1 MAKAAEF
8 HFSANAKQV
17 IQTINN
23 VQGRLGGLQKKS
35 KAAAKP
41 LQQTFTTATSGAS
54 ALQTAI
60 AGISFAG
67 LAMGAMKAASMVTS
81 MAKAAVSAAADLE
94 TYNVRF
100 EVLLGSAEKAQQHV
114 GKLTQFAAETPFEM
128 EGISKASATLLAF
141 GVEARDSMEVLK
153 MLGDVAAGS
162 GASIEELARIYGK
175 VTTAGKMDTADI
187 NQLGDRGLNVRA
199 MLAARDGLS
208 MDAVRRKISS
218 GGYGVSDLRYVLEQA
233 TGEGGMFQGGMQKL
247 SQTFSGMLSTFQ
259 DALTQLGATLGQS
272 LLPGLKKMVET
283 GTSLVEAF
291 AYPLKKAFSDLAGLA
306 SGIGAFLRNWSL
318 EFRAAEAAVSA
329 YLRPFREMYD
339 IQRGLNASL
348 AEMSKMASE
357 PLTETSLDRWVAQGG
372 LARDRARWAQTLAD
386 AEEQRAADAERAA
399 KAAER
404 EYKVRS
410 EMRRT
415 LASERAVRAAAT
427 DMTLFETQDS
437 AGMANSLAYRYQQAT
452 GAAWNGYLSESDMTR
467 AEDAAA
473 ATGNAAALAELR
485 RLREFQQLFETRRA
499 EEVAEKD
506 RRHYALEAARSA
518 AYDESAIF
526 DARERGDLREVQLL
540 EGERDAAARMAELMA
555 LGMGQQEA
563 ASLAA
568 AAAGRQHGTT
578 QTSSPGEW
586 LRDDLASIGGGGNAV
601 RIPSAQ
607 LQIQKQQ
614 LNAANL
620 TNELLRRLL
629 TRPGSL
635 PVTI

>member
-41 LQQTFTTATSGAS
+41 LQQTFTTATTGAS
-54 ALQTAI
+54 ALQSAI

-114 GKLTQFAAETPFEM
+114 SNLTQFAAETPFEM

-141 GVEARDSMEVLK
+141 GVEARDSMAVLK

-247 SQTFSGMLSTFQ
+247 SQTFSGMLATFQ

-291 AYPLKKAFSDLAGLA
+291 AYPLKKAFVDLAGLA
-306 SGIGAFLRNWSL
+306 SGIGSHLRNWSPL
-318 EFRAAEAAVSA
+318 FMAAEAAVSV
-329 YLRPFREMYD
+329 YLRPLREMYD

-348 AEMSKMASE
+348 AEMAKMGGE
-357 PLTETSLDRWVAQGG
+357 TLFETSFDRQAAASARERGRYAQIV
-372 LARDRARWAQTLAD
+372 AD
-386 AEEQRAADAERAA
+386 AEAQRAADAERAA

-415 LASERAVRAAAT
+415 LAGDRAARAAAT
-427 DMTLFETQDS
+427 DMRLFETLDA
-437 AGMANSLAYRYQQAT
+437 AGMASALGYRYQQAT
-452 GAAWNGYLSESDMTR
+452 GATWNGYLSESDMTR

-499 EEVAEKD
+499 EEVEEKD

-526 DARERGDLREVQLL
+526 DARERGDMREVQLL

-568 AAAGRQHGTT
+568 AAAGRQHGVT

-586 LRDDLASIGGGGNAV
+586 LRDDLAAIGGGGNAV

-614 LNAANL
+614 LNAAHL
-620 TNELLRRLL
+620 TNQLLQRLL
-629 TRPGSL
+629 NRPGSL

>member
-1 MAKAAEF
+1 MAKAATLYF
-8 HFSANAKQV
+8 DANAKKVMQA
-17 IQTINN
+17 ING
-23 VQGRLGGLQKKS
+23 VQGKLDDLKKKGKSTGGGVN
-35 KAAAKP
+35 
-41 LQQTFTTATSGAS
+41 TAMKESATGAS
-54 ALQTAI
+54 VLKTALT
-60 AGISFAG
+60 GISFAG
-67 LAMGAMKAASMVTS
+67 LVAGAMKAASMVTT

-114 GKLTQFAAETPFEM
+114 GNLAQFAQETPFEM

-141 GVEARDSMEVLK
+141 GVEARDSMAVLK

-218 GGYGVSDLRYVLEQA
+218 GGYDVSALRYVLEQA

-291 AYPLKKAFSDLAGLA
+291 AYPLNKAFKDLAGLA
-306 SGIGAFLRNWSL
+306 AGIGEHFRNWSPL
-318 EFRAAEAAVSA
+318 FMAAEAAVSA

-348 AEMSKMASE
+348 AEMAKMGGE
-357 PLTETSLDRWVAQGG
+357 TLFETSFDRQAAASARERGRYAQIV
-372 LARDRARWAQTLAD
+372 AD
-386 AEEQRAADAERAA
+386 AEAQRAADAERAA

-415 LASERAVRAAAT
+415 LASDRAARAAAT

-437 AGMANSLAYRYQQAT
+437 AGMANTLAYRYQQAT
-452 GAAWNGYLSESDMTR
+452 GATWIGYLSESDMTR

-473 ATGNAAALAELR
+473 ATGNAAAMAELR

-499 EEVAEKD
+499 EDIAEKD
-506 RRHYALEAARSA
+506 RRTAALDAARA
-518 AYDESAIF
+518 EEYDARAIF
-526 DARERGDLREVQLL
+526 EARERGDLAEAQTL
-540 EGERDAAARMAELMA
+540 EGERMAAARMAELMA
-555 LGMGQQEA
+555 LGMGENEA
-563 ASLAA
+563 AQAAA
-568 AAAGRQHGTT
+568 AAAGRQLGHT

-586 LRDDLASIGGGGNAV
+586 LRDDLAAIGGGGAAV

-607 LQIQKQQ
+607 LQVQRQQ
-614 LNAANL
+614 LSAAQL
-620 TNELLRRLL
+620 TNRLL
-629 TRPGSL
+629 ERILDRPGSL
-635 PVTI
+635 PVTL